1 MNSTNTLR
9 ICKSY
14 KDRLEKLSTLLEYP
28 EFNVDYNFSKRF
40 LKEISKLK
48 PIVELYDL
56 YLISDQDSEK
66 QDILSSINKLIIKD
80 KVDEYDG
87 IKIEISSKDLEAK
100 AFLKKSYQTYFSS
113 FQYKVIEDD
122 GLIILGTSIYSIYKN
137 ETGIHIYKDGYESEV
152 KVLVLPYIESKEI
165 EIPLSDLRID
175 YYHSSGAGG
184 QNVNKVE
191 TAIRITHID
200 TNIVVTC
207 QDERS
212 QLKNKQRALE
222 LINKK
227 VNQYYLDK
235 VQKEIDSIRKVAK
248 NNKTI
253 IRTIDVT
260 KNELFDTRTQKKYN
274 ISDVFKSELGDI
286 DSEILVNEVK

>member
-56 YLISDQDSEK
+56 YLISDQEIEK
-66 QDILSSINKLIIKD
+66 QDVLSSINKLIIED

-100 AFLKKSYQTYFSS
+100 AFLQKSYQTYFSS
-113 FQYKVIEDD
+113 CQYKVIEDD

-137 ETGIHIYKDGYESEV
+137 ETGIHLYKDGYESEV
-152 KVLVLPYIESKEI
+152 KVLVLPYIESKET

-222 LINKK
+222 LINRK

>member
-14 KDRLEKLSTLLEYP
+14 KDRLEKLSSLLEYP
-28 EFNVDYNFSKRF
+28 EFNIDYNFSKRF

-56 YLISDQDSEK
+56 YLISDQEIEK

-113 FQYKVIEDD
+113 CQYKVIEDD

-152 KVLVLPYIESKEI
+152 KVLVLPYIESKET

-200 TNIVVTC
+200 TDIVVTC

>member
-152 KVLVLPYIESKEI
+152 KVLVLPYIESKET

>member
-1 MNSTNTLR
+1 MNGENLR
-9 ICKSY
+9 RKPQVLAVF
-14 KDRLEKLSTLLEYP
+14 KNKGKT
-28 EFNVDYNFSKRF
+28 VSKRF

-56 YLISDQDSEK
+56 YLISDQEIEK

-113 FQYKVIEDD
+113 CQYKVIEDD

-152 KVLVLPYIESKEI
+152 KVLVLPYIESKET

-200 TNIVVTC
+200 TDIVVTC

>member
-152 KVLVLPYIESKEI
+152 KVLVLPYIESKET

-274 ISDVFKSELGDI
+274 IIDVFKSELGDI